1 MAYLDNLLSNASTD
15 VTALL
20 DARQDGDMS
29 VKGSDS
35 ASLTEAQTKAREW
48 ADRALELSDA
58 GELEQA
64 RVAEVHAEIWLTRM
78 LKIEATLQ
86 GIPRLSERV
95 QKPVARPPVQSALA
109 SRAATPKY
117 CRTQLSTIPAMD
129 QSTVANS
136 VMLRAWKRLS
146 F

>member
-1 MAYLDNLLSNASTD
+1 MAYLDNLDSNASTD
-15 VTALL
+15 AAVEL
-20 DARQDGDMS
+20 DARADGGVS
-29 VKGSDS
+29 GNGSDS
-35 ASLTEAQTKAREW
+35 ASHTEAQSKAREW

-78 LKIEATLQ
+78 LKIEATLR

-95 QKPVARPPVQSALA
+95 QRPVARPPVQTSLA
-109 SRAATPKY
+109 SRAPTPKY
-117 CRTQLSTIPAMD
+117 CRTPLSSIPAMD

-136 VMLRAWKRLS
+136 VMLRAWKRPS